1 METKNLKLK
10 KLCVVMSALMLF
22 SGVLKAGE
30 YENIKNKMEIIT
42 KRIED
47 SVIQPT
53 TENIVRAGNK
63 EYEEWELQMNY
74 IYKKFLSELEKVKY
88 SKAKASLIESQKVW
102 LKFRDADSKYNYY
115 VDSGDGEGT
124 IRSISAAGSLV
135 KTTEERTLALARIY
149 DNFVENNSN
158 FKDEKATKKT
168 YEDADSK
175 LNKEYNKLIN
185 VLKKLKHKNSINALI
200 ISEREWDSYIKKEA
214 AFRHYLFNNDK
225 EAEKG
230 TVYYDALT
238 KFTNERYEYLK
249 TGLDTLEGNF

>member
-10 KLCVVMSALMLF
+10 KLCVVMSAVMLF

-74 IYKKFLSELEKVKY
+74 ICKKFLSELEKVKY

-102 LKFRDADSKYNYY
+102 LEFRDADSKYNYY

-135 KTTEERTLALARIY
+135 KTTEERTLSLAQLY
-149 DNFVENNSN
+149 DNFVESNSK
-158 FKDEKATKKT
+158 FKNEKITKKI
-168 YEDADSK
+168 YEDANSK
-175 LNKEYNKLIN
+175 LNKTYNKLIDA
-185 VLKKLKHKNSINALI
+185 LKKLRFKNSINALT
-200 ISEREWDSYIKKEA
+200 ISESEWDSYIKKEA
-214 AFRHYLFNNDK
+214 VFRHYLFNNDK
-225 EAEKG
+225 EVEKG
-230 TVYYDALT
+230 TVYYDTLT
-238 KFTNERYEYLK
+238 KFTDERYEYLK
-249 TGLDTLEGNF
+249 SKADELEGNF